1 MSDKG
6 SDDVPESL
14 FSEMEFMVQDLM
26 IRRGLHQYVG
36 LIISGIDHPVA
47 LEFKL
52 TVAPDDA
59 THHSTG
65 RRTKGLDE

>member
-1 MSDKG
+1 M
-6 SDDVPESL
+6 
-14 FSEMEFMVQDLM
+14 FYQMENTLQDRM